1 MSSLPVTLLLAAGLL
16 LATRSASAAGDP
28 SSPGHAASKWG
39 AEYFPNVELTTHRGE
54 RVRFFDDLVRDKV
67 VVISFL
73 YTNCPD
79 ACPLETA
86 RLVEVQEVLGE
97 RVGQDVFFYSISI
110 DPARDSVEAL
120 AEYAERYQVGP
131 GWLFLRGVEEDVRLL
146 RQKLGVLGADEQELK
161 DHSLSVVIGNQATG
175 RWMRRSPFENAFV
188 LADEVGAWLHNWKT
202 PTVVDQDYRDAP
214 ELRTVSRGESLFRTR
229 CSACH
234 AIGPGDGLVR
244 TGPNL
249 AGVVE
254 WRDRAWLERWI
265 REPDRVLAE
274 GDALARTLFEAYRR
288 VPMPNMR
295 LNAMETAAVIEYVEA
310 ESARVLAAERA
321 APVEP
326 RKGCCLEKEAAPA
339 ALATD
344 PWDTDPAIANP
355 WDTDPAEL
363 APSAALAFD
372 GGDGPATGPAL
383 GMAFGLLLGAGGVAS
398 ALGRRYPATR

>member
-1 MSSLPVTLLLAAGLL
+1 MKLRNAALLLAGILL
-16 LATRSASAAGDP
+16 HSASPAFAREDP
-28 SSPGHAASKWG
+28 APGTAASPWG
-39 AEYFPNVELTTHRGE
+39 AEYFPNVELTTHLGE
-54 RVRFFDDLVRDKV
+54 RVRFFDDLIRDKV
-67 VVISFL
+67 VVISFI

-97 RVGQDVFFYSISI
+97 RVGGDVFFYSISI

-120 AEYAERYQVGP
+120 AEYAERFRVGP
-131 GWLFLRGVEEDVRLL
+131 GWLFLRGAEGDVRLL
-146 RQKLGVLGADEQELK
+146 REKLGVLGNEETRLE

-188 LADEVGAWLHNWKT
+188 LADEIGAWLHNWKT
-202 PTVVDQDYRDAP
+202 PTVVDEDYADAP
-214 ELRTVSRGESLFRTR
+214 ELRSVSRGESLFRTR

-234 AIGPGDGLVR
+234 AIGAGDGLTR

-265 REPDRVLAE
+265 REPDRMLAE

-295 LNAMETAAVIEYVEA
+295 LSEMETAAVIEFVQE
-310 ESARVLAAERA
+310 ESARVLAAEH
-321 APVEP
+321 APPAEP

-339 ALATD
+339 ALVED
-344 PWDTDPAIANP
+344 PWDADA
-355 WDTDPAEL
+355 AEL
-363 APSAALAFD
+363 EPAALALDD
-372 GGDGPATGPAL
+372 GGGPAPGPAL
-383 GMAFGLLLGAGGVAS
+383 GMAFGLLLGAGCVAS
-398 ALGRRYPATR
+398 AIGRRDPAAP